1 MHKMKTIFTMGPKI
15 WNELPTNIKNAT
27 KLGQFKTN
35 LKSMLGKS
43 L

>member
-35 LKSMLGKS
+35 LKAMLGKS